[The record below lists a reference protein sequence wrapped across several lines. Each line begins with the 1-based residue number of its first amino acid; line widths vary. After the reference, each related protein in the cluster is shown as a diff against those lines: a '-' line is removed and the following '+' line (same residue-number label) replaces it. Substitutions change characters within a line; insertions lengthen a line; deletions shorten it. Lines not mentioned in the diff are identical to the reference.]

1 MSIRNEDAVHIMY
14 LVTRNL
20 KYNKKKIIDNLLAV
34 IKSITAMDNM
44 GTDTEKLEFQIRT
57 LEKKRANLIEL
68 YTSGDITRD
77 EFTVSRAKCE
87 TEITELQS
95 VRNNIDRQG
104 KQTEGQQE
112 LEKEI
117 TEAINELVNGVEY
130 EDVFYKEILDKMV
143 VNDKGHIDVY
153 LNLLPFKWSYTA
165 AESLNRP

>member
-14 LVTRNL
+14 LVTRSL

-44 GTDTEKLEFQIRT
+44 GTDTERLKFQIKT

-77 EFTVSRAKCE
+77 EFTAARAKCE

-95 VRNNIDRQG
+95 VRNNID
-104 KQTEGQQE
+104 KQEKRMEGQQE
-112 LEKEI
+112 LGKEI
-117 TEAINELVNGVEY
+117 TEAINELINGVEY

-143 VNDKGHIDVY
+143 VNDKGHVDVY